1 MAKTLAHITR
11 KQSISQTDVVQP
23 KNWNAALLKPMRT
36 LVKPVS
42 ARLRL
47 RDRPIRRLT
56 RHRPDGATT
65 LRTLVTLPV
74 HVDGPA
80 FRM

>member
-1 MAKTLAHITR
+1 M
-11 KQSISQTDVVQP
+11 SQTDAAQP

-56 RHRPDGATT
+56 RHRPDGTIT
-65 LRTLVTLPV
+65 LRKHVTLPV
-74 HVDGPA
+74 HVDDPA